1 MKRYLL
7 RSPPLRSQSQ
17 RIRSLIV
24 RWAHELHCHC
34 AVIVIPTEWPP
45 RIVAEG
51 WENWHILYLP
61 RCIQPR
67 WLAGSVITGRTPWWH
82 LPWHLMMCR
91 QVCPGVS
98 AAVVTD
104 RGGMTR
110 PGGHC
115 LGVNPRLATPDV
127 LCVRSN
133 TATCDGKC
141 SQRGKLDKILLI
153 VLKSRSYS

>member
-7 RSPPLRSQSQ
+7 RSPLLRSE

-24 RWAHELHCHC
+24 RSVLMSC
-34 AVIVIPTEWPP
+34 IVLWLWFRLNGRHKLLLKVGKIDTFCTF
-45 RIVAEG
+45 RVASSHAG
-51 WENWHILYLP
+51 
-61 RCIQPR
+61 
-67 WLAGSVITGRTPWWH
+67 WLAGWYRDHCSYS
-82 LPWHLMMCR
+82 MMASLLTSND
-91 QVCPGVS
+91 VS
-98 AAVVTD
+98 PSVVTD
-104 RGGMTR
+104 RAGWPG

-153 VLKSRSYS
+153 VLKSRSFR